1 MEDFQFIF
9 SVIFIG
15 KILETVNVVSKVL
28 QSPKQEL
35 STAVALLNSALINLQ
50 EYRSQYSD
58 FFEIAVEVANK
69 WGVSQKFQKKRSRRV
84 KRFYDEILQDYC
96 FTSVEEH
103 FKINIF
109 Y

>member
-15 KILETVNVVSKVL
+15 KILETVNFVSKVL

-35 STAVALLNSALINLQ
+35 STAVSLLNSALINLQ

-58 FFEIAVEVANK
+58 FFKIAVEMAKN
-69 WGVSQKFQKKRSRRV
+69 GVYHKNFKK
-84 KRFYDEILQDYC
+84 KEA
-96 FTSVEEH
+96 EE
-103 FKINIF
+103 
-109 Y
+109 